1 VNDSLSNEI
10 EQARVVEENR
20 AASLR
25 HRTGP
30 CYKAKGA
37 MSFDP
42 QKIFGNL
49 AEKERLKGHHS
60 PEGRAIRIMSRA
72 LNGWSSEILSGWG
85 VLVLCEQAV
94 EDWLKA
100 RLNIAAWSMRGLTSL
115 TATGVEK
122 KLITRLEAVRLQR
135 IHKARS
141 RARQGR
147 SPAARDVEAALE
159 FCIRLIEK
167 HW

>member
-1 VNDSLSNEI
+1 MV
-10 EQARVVEENR
+10 
-20 AASLR
+20 
-25 HRTGP
+25 GG
-30 CYKAKGA
+30 AKGA
-37 MSFDP
+37 MSFNS
-42 QKIFGNL
+42 QAIYGSL
-49 AEKERLKGHHS
+49 VEKEKLKGHHS
-60 PEGRAIRIMSRA
+60 PEGHAIRVMSRA
-72 LNGWSSEILSGWG
+72 LNGWSSGILSGWG

-100 RLNIAAWSMRGLTSL
+100 RLNIAPWSMRGLSSL
-115 TATGVEK
+115 TAPGVDK
-122 KLITRLEAVRLQR
+122 KLLTRLEAERLQR

-159 FCIRLIEK
+159 FCIRLIER

>member
-1 VNDSLSNEI
+1 
-10 EQARVVEENR
+10 
-20 AASLR
+20 
-25 HRTGP
+25 
-30 CYKAKGA
+30 

-42 QKIFGNL
+42 QAIYGSL
-49 AEKERLKGHHS
+49 AEKEKLKGHHS
-60 PEGRAIRIMSRA
+60 PEGHAIRVMSRA
-72 LNGWSSEILSGWG
+72 LNGWSSGILSGWG

-100 RLNIAAWSMRGLTSL
+100 RLNIAPWSMRGLTSL
-115 TATGVEK
+115 TATWVEK
-122 KLITRLEAVRLQR
+122 KLITGLEAVRLRR
-135 IHKARS
+135 IHLARS

-147 SPAARDVEAALE
+147 SPAARDVEAALQ